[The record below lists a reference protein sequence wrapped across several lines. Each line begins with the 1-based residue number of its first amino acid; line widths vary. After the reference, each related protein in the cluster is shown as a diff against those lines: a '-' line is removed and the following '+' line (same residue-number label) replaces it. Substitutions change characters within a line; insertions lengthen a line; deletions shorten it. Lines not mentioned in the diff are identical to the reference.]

1 LISTLAAYFLSF
13 LMAFLLFVV
22 QPMASK
28 ILLPQFGGTPAVWN
42 TVMLCFQALLLLGY
56 LYAHLLTTYVS
67 PRYQRVMHLL
77 LLVLVLFFLPVGFH
91 PPTAE
96 VISDQPVRSLL
107 IQLLG
112 ALGLPFVFV
121 AATAPLLQRWVSV
134 SCDPMATKPYVLYS
148 ASNLG
153 SFSALLGY
161 LLVIEPRIPLSQQTH
176 LWSLLLIVAAVGLL
190 IFAWRLLPKKS
201 FNTPASHA
209 PSTTAEEAI
218 TWRWREVDWGVS
230 CGWLLLAFLPSG
242 LSLGLT
248 THMTTDI
255 ASVPFFWV
263 APLAIYLL
271 SFVDAFASRPIFVP
285 LAKRLAPFAALV
297 GMFLLMPVFNGF
309 TWLLLVHILVF
320 MTLAFALHGYLADRK
335 PSPEK
340 LTWYYLCIAFGGMLG
355 GVFNALIAPNV
366 LDYLF
371 EYPALLWLA
380 AIVSFILSAHYR
392 PHAVALRQEVKIVIL
407 HALQLGV
414 LAMVVAVFLAY
425 VATREISW
433 AAVLNAKHAIPSLV
447 LAAIILRILTHK
459 FHTLFYG
466 VALVSLVAVFMPGD
480 AIHELRQRN
489 FFGVSYVYRDA
500 AFNARVL
507 VHGTTLH
514 GLQSLDPA
522 QKLQIM
528 SYYNTLEEVMRA
540 RTPAVASM
548 PLGIIGLGIGV
559 VKCFAAPQQQ
569 IDFFE
574 INPLVVAIAKNQQLF
589 TYLSDCPGQQRIIL
603 GDGRL
608 TLARETDHRYGILVI
623 DAFSSDAIPVHL
635 LTREAL
641 QLYFSKLDPN
651 GILAI
656 HISNRHLDLYPLL
669 AALAKEE
676 GVAVF
681 SKRQYS
687 SIKSP
692 LLFDSDWV
700 VLIRPSSASAD
711 FFRRQPG
718 WKIPEFSAFHHPWTD
733 DYTNLLPYLKVL
745 R

>member
-1 LISTLAAYFLSF
+1 MISLFAAYSLSF

-56 LYAHLLTTYVS
+56 LYAHVLTTYAS
-67 PRYQRVMHLL
+67 PRYQRVIHLL
-77 LLVLVLFFLPVGFH
+77 LLILVFFFLPVGFH
-91 PPTAE
+91 SPTAE
-96 VISDQPVRSLL
+96 IISAQPLRSLL
-107 IQLLG
+107 IQLLV

-134 SCDPMATKPYVLYS
+134 SRDPMATKPYVLYS
-148 ASNLG
+148 ASNFG
-153 SFSALLGY
+153 SFSALLAY

-176 LWSLLLIVAAVGLL
+176 LWSLLLIVTAVGLL
-190 IFAWRLLPKKS
+190 IFAWRLLPKQS
-201 FNTPASHA
+201 FNTSSSDAASFQ
-209 PSTTAEEAI
+209 STDAAWH
-218 TWRWREVDWGVS
+218 WRDVDWKVS

-271 SFVDAFASRPIFVP
+271 SFVDAFALRPIFVP
-285 LAKRLAPFAALV
+285 LAKRLAPFAALL
-297 GMFLLMPVFNGF
+297 GLFLLMPIFIRF
-309 TWLLLVHILVF
+309 TWLLLVHLLVF

-335 PSPEK
+335 PTPEK

-380 AIVSFILSAHYR
+380 AIVSFILSARHR
-392 PHAVALRQEVKIVIL
+392 SQAMALRQEIKIVIL

-414 LAMVVAVFLAY
+414 LAMIIGVFIAY

-433 AAVLNAKHAIPSLV
+433 ATVLNSKHAILSLIV
-447 LAAIILRILTHK
+447 AAIVLRILTHK

-466 VALVSLVAVFMPGD
+466 VAIVFLVIVFLPKD
-480 AIHELRQRN
+480 AIYELRQRN
-489 FFGVSYVYRDA
+489 FFGVSHVLRNA
-500 AFNARVL
+500 ALNARVL
-507 VHGTTLH
+507 MHNTTMH

-522 QKLQIM
+522 QKLQIT
-528 SYYNTLEEVMRA
+528 SYYDALEEVMQA
-540 RTPAVASM
+540 RSTAVAAM
-548 PLGIIGLGIGV
+548 PLGIIGLGVGT
-559 VKCFAAPQQQ
+559 VKCYAVPQQQ
-569 IDFFE
+569 VDFFE

-608 TLARETDHRYGILVI
+608 TLARESDHRYGILVV

-656 HISNRHLDLYPLL
+656 HISNRHLDLQPLL

-681 SKRQYS
+681 AKDFPTR
-687 SIKSP
+687 SP
-692 LLFDSDWV
+692 LVFESQWV
-700 VLIRPSSASAD
+700 ILVHSSSASAD
-711 FFRRQPG
+711 FFRHQPG
-718 WKIPEFSAFHHPWTD
+718 WKPPEFSAFHHPWTD